1 MLLSIIIVSYNTK
14 NLTIQ
19 ALKSVFFQLQTSPK
33 LAKQTEIIVV
43 DNHSTDGSTTA
54 ISQLSHTT
62 KIKTTLIKNKENVG
76 FARANNQ
83 AIKKSKGNFVFLL
96 NSDTK
101 LQKNCLKYLIN
112 TFAQYQD
119 NEVTASLSSTQKKI
133 DKLAIVAASLLNPD
147 GTNQPQGG
155 SYPTLLT
162 VFSQMF
168 FLDDIPFFGKFFP
181 STQHTGLSQR
191 RAKKSNQLIKQAWV
205 GATAMMIKKSVLNK
219 IGLLDKNIFMY
230 AEDMELCL
238 RAQNHHYDIVI
249 NPKAKVIHYGSASSS
264 QKNAVVGEIKGLIY
278 LWGKHKPNWQMSIL
292 KTILQLGCLL
302 RIILFS
308 LIGQQKKVKIYQ
320 ECLKQIK

>member
-1 MLLSIIIVSYNTK
+1 MLISIIIISYNTK
-14 NLTIQ
+14 ALTIQ
-19 ALKSVFFQLQTSPK
+19 ALKSVFFQLQSLSGLT
-33 LAKQTEIIVV
+33 KQTEVIVV
-43 DNHSTDGSTTA
+43 DNCSTDDSTIA
-54 ISQLSHTT
+54 ISSLFETT
-62 KIKTTLIKNKENVG
+62 KIKTTLIKNKENLG
-76 FARANNQ
+76 FAKANNQ
-83 AIKKSKGNFVFLL
+83 AIKKAKGNFIFLL

-101 LQKNCLKYLIN
+101 LQKSCIKHLIDTFHKYPN
-112 TFAQYQD
+112 
-119 NEVTASLSSTQKKI
+119 NEITASLARSKNKI

-181 STQHTGLSQR
+181 STQHTGLSQLQ
-191 RAKKSNQLIKQAWV
+191 ATNTNQLIKQDWV

-238 RAQNHHYDIVI
+238 RMQNHHYDIVI

-264 QKNAVVGEIKGLIY
+264 HQNAVVGEIKGLIY

-292 KTILQLGCLL
+292 KTILQLGCVL
-302 RIILFS
+302 RIILFN

-320 ECLKQIK
+320 ECLKQIR